1 MTTRITV
8 PQPFAIASDD
18 SRSMSLTSDRLTSDR
33 PLAKR
38 EMILG
43 SCPTS
48 RSSGPAESG
57 PACPPPREARGAAK
71 GAQAVSTP

>member
-8 PQPFAIASDD
+8 PQPFAIASND
-18 SRSMSLTSDRLTSDR
+18 SRSMSLTSDR

-38 EMILG
+38 EIILG
-43 SCPTS
+43 SGPTS